1 MEAASFPPYGFKDT
15 TYVYEEDTEE
25 INPTT
30 LRLIHICNF
39 IFYSITFILGVT
51 GNGLVIWIAGFKM
64 KKTVSILWFL
74 NLAIADFI
82 FDIMFPLQITEIIM
96 EGHWPFG
103 VTMCKVVFTV
113 LFLNMSVST
122 SFLMI
127 ISVDRCTSI
136 MCPVWSKNHKSP
148 RLAMTISGIIWST
161 CFMLS
166 SPYLAFFNIA
176 QDYENDTLYCVP
188 MYADDDDTYT
198 MMDQTMVI
206 VRFVSMFLIPFS
218 IIVICYSLIVCRLSK
233 SRSLSKSNRP
243 LKVIITIVLSFFCFW
258 FPFHIWPLLEVMKV
272 QMDPNVDAFVSNL
285 VYSIGFFN
293 SCVNPMVYVFVGR
306 DFKKSLFKSI
316 PFLLENTFK
325 EKDGSETELRSYL
338 TVMETEMEVITGEVR
353 KNS

>member
-1 MEAASFPPYGFKDT
+1 MEATSFPLFEPYYT
-15 TYVYEEDTEE
+15 TYAFEEDTEE
-25 INPTT
+25 INEAII
-30 LRLIHICNF
+30 RLIHICNA

-82 FDIMFPLQITEIIM
+82 FNIIFPLQITESIM

-148 RLAMTISGIIWST
+148 RLAMIISGIVWST

-166 SPYLAFFNIA
+166 SPYLAFFDIV
-176 QDYENDTLYCVP
+176 QDYENNTSYCIP
-188 MYADDDDTYT
+188 MFADDDDTDK

-206 VRFVSMFLIPFS
+206 IRFVSMFLIPFS
-218 IIVICYSLIVCRLSK
+218 IIIICYSLIACRLSK

-243 LKVIITIVLSFFCFW
+243 LKVIITIVLCFFCFW

-272 QMDPNVDAFVSNL
+272 ELEPNLDAVMSNL

-306 DFKKSLFKSI
+306 DFKKSLLKSI

-325 EKDGSETELRSYL
+325 EKDGSETELRTNL
-338 TVMETEMEVITGEVR
+338 TMMETEMEVVTSEVR